1 MTVWFVGAGGAA
13 GAAARYGLSFLF
25 NPVVTGASFPWGTLL
40 CNLLGCL
47 LLGRL
52 AYSAPLGLHPN
63 LKAFLTTGFVGAFT
77 TFSALS
83 LEMVRLLE
91 AGALVPAAMY
101 GAVSLFGGL
110 ACIRLGRGAYFRSRG
125 KDSAE

>member
-1 MTVWFVGAGGAA
+1 MTVWYIGAGGAA
-13 GAAARYGLSFLF
+13 GAMARFGLSLLF
-25 NPVVTGASFPWGTLL
+25 NPASSGASFPWGTLL
-40 CNLLGCL
+40 CNLLGCV
-47 LLGRL
+47 LLGRM
-52 AYSAPLGLHPN
+52 AYSEPLGRLPN

-83 LEMVRLLE
+83 LEMVLLLE
-91 AGALVPAAMY
+91 SGAWVSAAVY
-101 GAVSLFGGL
+101 GAVSFIGGL